1 MKIIVLFY
9 FRGFLGFINF
19 VCVYGNVSILVVVV
33 VVFKF
38 NNGWCIIFRIG
49 YYW

>member
-9 FRGFLGFINF
+9 CRGFLGFINF

-33 VVFKF
+33 FKF
-38 NNGWCIIFRIG
+38 NKGWCIIFRIG
-49 YYW
+49 YY